1 MSPPTFFFL
10 RDRDFWLPG
19 YTDKLDQLTDQC
31 IPSKAIKGKPSLP
44 WISREIKKLIDKRNK
59 FYKSYRKTG
68 NSQLREKYVSLR
80 HVIKKRI
87 KDSHEAYLEGLLGMD
102 RQDNQ
107 ATGQVDSKKLFQYLK
122 NSRTDQQGIS
132 PLKKNDN
139 LHTETKD
146 KADILNQQFQSVFT
160 PLAPLSLKELSL
172 MKVKTLWMTRS
183 YHHRPY
189 QKNRETQHP
198 LCQVSRSLRQV
209 S

>member
-1 MSPPTFFFL
+1 
-10 RDRDFWLPG
+10 
-19 YTDKLDQLTDQC
+19 
-31 IPSKAIKGKPSLP
+31 
-44 WISREIKKLIDKRNK
+44 
-59 FYKSYRKTG
+59 
-68 NSQLREKYVSLR
+68 
-80 HVIKKRI
+80 
-87 KDSHEAYLEGLLGMD
+87 MD

-122 NSRTDQQGIS
+122 NSRTDQQGIP

-146 KADILNQQFQSVFT
+146 KADTLNQQFQSVFT

-172 MKVKTLWMTRS
+172 MKVKDLVDDKVIPPQAIPET
-183 YHHRPY
+183 
-189 QKNRETQHP
+189 RETQHP